1 MPQIKVSGLDQGRKY
16 YVRARV
22 QNSSLNLSDWSLPLT
37 FTTAE
42 DKIPPGAIED
52 LLFESEGDSFIA
64 RWNPPTVNE
73 DGSPMTDLAHY
84 RVQVTSL
91 KDAQVRT
98 FTTKDQIVTIDL
110 NRNKNL
116 FGSLVGHLKISIA
129 AVDLSGNIGEYVSAE
144 AQNSPPGRVENVTAE
159 GSVQT
164 IHVGWDKVD
173 DNDLDHYLVYVSG
186 IGPGFQPGPDTY
198 LTKTTAL
205 EYVMV
210 TKNPDVQYFRVIA
223 VDKFGQASE
232 PSLAAWDYARQSFGT
247 DVDPPSDIKNFNVSL
262 ELSADQSSAEAHVS
276 FDPVLASD
284 VDKYEVAYKTT
295 SATVWS
301 YITLPSD
308 EVTATI
314 GGLKIGTD
322 YQFKAR
328 VIDYY
333 ANASNWTTI
342 ISRSGVIK
350 TTAPPKTLGVD
361 ALGGRNNMIVR
372 WDAST
377 DESMANGEGQYEVEY
392 SLSPSFSGST
402 TVKASGTVVSILN
415 LGEKKTYHVRV
426 RAIDSFGNIGAWS
439 DTDTADTGEV
449 VHDDSVTGIKI
460 AAESITGDH
469 IQTNTID
476 AASLKAG
483 TAFIGALDVKS
494 TLTVGANG
502 VIKSE
507 NYGPDTAGYYL
518 DKQQL
523 IINDG
528 SISAAALNIQD
539 SHNMIHAAYSAFM
552 FEKAFYLNEENVQR
566 ESGAGI
572 DLLPGQGRAG
582 SGALKHSA
590 GGILNLVSISEY
602 SDSSGLVLE
611 AGEKYIVSAYVK
623 KEGDTNASASIG
635 MFCEQLDG
643 EDYTDIKSE
652 PSVITN
658 KNEWTRIQAV
668 ISPDFPVDFLA
679 YVRLH
684 HHGPTTGTLLWSHLQ
699 VERIIGK
706 REVASPWTPPG
717 FTRISGESIT
727 TGNIQSSSVANYGGV
742 IQPAWS
748 LNTKGDLTIGSGYVR
763 GHLIVGGKEDGDG
776 SPEVAIQSKD
786 YTEMLRGWA
795 IKSDGDVE
803 FNDGTF
809 RGILN
814 LSSPGAGVS
823 APTLT
828 ASVQP
833 TELYVTPEDTRTIHI
848 AGIRGQVTGY
858 TRQELEE
865 DSGEFLPVDPDPDK
879 TARYFIGPTT
889 DRSLTIQVHDA
900 ADIGDVAFLDEA
912 PDNVNLSL
920 INIGEITRPSE
931 SPEGYLNQGFRHRS
945 GSGDP
950 IDYAR
955 VEQASIATTGSSE
968 DIKSS
973 HVFSTSSRSEH
984 HQRSAQASL
993 ALNSDPAELNAASMN
1008 LSVTEFYE
1016 SDGVIESDSAEYA
1029 WSPQGMSYPGVPN
1042 PFIPTAASVVWDW
1055 SPLASSNKPDIGG
1068 AAAIRT
1074 INTGSWGAINTGEG
1088 RSYIDL
1094 FRGPQEKPLRGS
1106 WITVGSPHAY
1116 KDGGGRVRWA
1126 GGQYRSRTGIPSDFY
1141 VNSNPLGSSNQDIS
1155 ARIDRWNVAFGVGYS
1170 ASGVIICSYDPVT
1183 EDGIFFRHRDNSNET
1198 PASEIY
1204 VRKNGATRTI
1214 WSTTNRPNY
1223 REYEHRLV
1231 REGNTVRGYL
1241 NGTLVATVTD
1251 NNLPT
1256 GEHFGFAL
1264 DAGQM
1269 KEIRGKALAPGS
1281 DARGILLP
1289 TSVNVNNRRGITVS
1303 NNGSITIDT
1312 PGYYAVSLRLNAASS
1327 SAYNGFGG
1335 DWTYEYWLSIMHG
1348 GVRYEIGN
1356 NASRYDGAGFNHMQ
1370 GTFVSYMS
1378 GPIQLAIHTNAP
1390 KNDRVSRIDMA
1401 RLDIV
1406 RVA

>member
-1 MPQIKVSGLDQGRKY
+1 MPHIKVSGLDQGRKY
-16 YVRARV
+16 FVRARV
-22 QNSSLNLSDWSLPLT
+22 QNSSLNLSDWSLPLA
-37 FTTAE
+37 FTTAK
-42 DKIPPGAIED
+42 DIIAPGPIED

-64 RWNPPTVNE
+64 RWNPPTANE
-73 DGSPMTDLAHY
+73 DGSPVTDLAHF
-84 RVQVTSL
+84 RVRVTSL
-91 KDAQVRT
+91 KDAQTRS

-116 FGSLVGHLKISIA
+116 FGYLAGNLKISVA
-129 AVDLSGNIGEYVSAE
+129 AVDLSGNVGEYVDAQ

-173 DNDLDHYLVYVSG
+173 ENDMDHYLVYVSD

-205 EYVMV
+205 EYIMV
-210 TKNPDVQYFRVIA
+210 TKSPDVQYFRVVA
-223 VDKFGQASE
+223 VDKFGQESE

-247 DVDPPSDIKNFNVSL
+247 DVEPPSDIKNFNVSL
-262 ELSADQSSAEAHVS
+262 ELSTDQSSAEAHVS
-276 FDPVLASD
+276 FDPVLSSD

-314 GGLKIGTD
+314 SGLKIGTD

-333 ANASNWTTI
+333 ANASNWTTV
-342 ISRSGVIK
+342 ISKSGVIK

-361 ALGGRNNMIVR
+361 ALGGRNNMIIR

-449 VHDDSVTGIKI
+449 VHDDSVTGVKI
-460 AAESITGDH
+460 AGESITGDH

-483 TAFIGALDVKS
+483 TAFVGALDVKS
-494 TLTVGANG
+494 TLTVGTNG

-552 FEKAFYLNEENVQR
+552 FGGAFYLNEENIQR
-566 ESGAGI
+566 ESGATI
-572 DLLPGQGRAG
+572 EPLAGQGRAG
-582 SGALKHSA
+582 SGALKHS
-590 GGILNLVSISEY
+590 GGGTLHLKPVSEY
-602 SDSSGLVLE
+602 SGGNPLVLE

-623 KEGDTNASASIG
+623 KGSAINVSASIG
-635 MFCEQLDG
+635 MFYEELDG
-643 EDYTDIKSE
+643 SE
-652 PSVITN
+652 HFDNQGEPILVSN
-658 KNEWTRIQAV
+658 QNEWTRIETVIDTGFVKDSVAV
-668 ISPDFPVDFLA
+668 
-679 YVRLH
+679 VRLH
-684 HHGPTTGTLLWSHLQ
+684 HRGPSGGSILWSHLQ
-699 VERIIGK
+699 VERMIGK
-706 REVASPWTPPG
+706 KESASPWTPPG

-727 TGNIQSSSVANYGGV
+727 TGSIQSSSVGNYGG
-742 IQPAWS
+742 IMQPAWS

-763 GHLIVGGKEDGDG
+763 GHLIVGGKEDGNG

-809 RGILN
+809 RGVLN
-814 LSSPGAGVS
+814 LSSPGAGES

-828 ASVQP
+828 ASVRP
-833 TELYVTPEDTRTIHI
+833 TDLYVTPTEQKTIHI

-858 TRQELEE
+858 TREE
-865 DSGEFLPVDPDPDK
+865 IDENSGQYLPTHPDPSK
-879 TARYFIGPTT
+879 RARYFIGPTT
-889 DRSLTIQVHDA
+889 DRSLTIQVHDSSD
-900 ADIGDVAFLDEA
+900 ADDVAFLDA
-912 PDNVNLSL
+912 PPDDVNLSL
-920 INIGEITRPSE
+920 VNIGEITNPAEEPS
-931 SPEGYLNQGFRHRS
+931 GYLNQGFRHRS
-945 GSGDP
+945 GAGNPD
-950 IDYAR
+950 DYAQ
-955 VEQASIATTGSSE
+955 VEQSSTARTGSSE
-968 DIKSS
+968 DIRSS
-973 HVFSTSSRSEH
+973 HVFSIDSRSSH
-984 HQRSAQASL
+984 HKRSSQTSL
-993 ALNSDPAELNAASMN
+993 ALSSNPAETNSSSMN

-1016 SDGVIESDSAEYA
+1016 SGGAINSDSAEYV
-1029 WSPQGMSYPGVPN
+1029 WTPKGISYPGVET
-1042 PFIPTAASVVWDW
+1042 PFMPTAASIVWDW
-1055 SPLASSNKPDIGG
+1055 SSYAPGDRPSIGD
-1068 AAAIRT
+1068 AATLRT
-1074 INTGSWGAINTGEG
+1074 INTGNWGRINTGEG
-1088 RSYIDL
+1088 RTYYDR
-1094 FRGPQEKPLRGS
+1094 FAGPREKPLRGA
-1106 WITVGSPHAY
+1106 WISVGSPHAY
-1116 KDGGGRVRWA
+1116 KDGNGRVKWA
-1126 GGQYRSRTGIPSDFY
+1126 AGDYMGRTGPTNDFY
-1141 VNSNPLGSSNQDIS
+1141 LHSSPLGSFNHEVS
-1155 ARIDRWNVAFGVGYS
+1155 AQVNRW
-1170 ASGVIICSYDPVT
+1170 GVIFGIGWAAEAVLVCSYDPVT
-1183 EDGIFFRHRDNSNET
+1183 KDGIFFRYKDQAGMN
-1198 PASEIY
+1198 PAAGIY
-1204 VRKNGATRTI
+1204 VRRNGVVRAIWESNTRPAYD
-1214 WSTTNRPNY
+1214 R
-1223 REYEHRLV
+1223 YEHKLIRD
-1231 REGNTVRGYL
+1231 GNTVRAFL
-1241 NGTLVATVTD
+1241 NGNQVATITD

-1256 GEHFGFAL
+1256 GEYFGFAL
-1264 DAGQM
+1264 EAGQM
-1269 KEIRGKALAPGS
+1269 SEIRGKALVPGS
-1281 DARGILLP
+1281 DAKGILLP
-1289 TSVNVNNRRGITVS
+1289 TSVNVNNRRGITVDQS
-1303 NNGSITIDT
+1303 GAINIDA
-1312 PGYYAVSLRLNAASS
+1312 PGYYMISATLNSDQ
-1327 SAYNGFGG
+1327 FGG
-1335 DWTYEYWLSIMHG
+1335 HWNREYWMTIRHG

-1356 NASRYDGAGFNHMQ
+1356 NGSRYDGAGFRHMQ
-1370 GTFVSYMS
+1370 GSLLAHMS
-1378 GPIQLAIHTNAP
+1378 GPIDFAIHANSAE
-1390 KNDRVSRIDMA
+1390 VSRISKA
-1401 RLDIV
+1401 RLEIA
-1406 RVA
+1406 RLA

>member
-1 MPQIKVSGLDQGRKY
+1 MPHIKVSGLDQGRKY
-16 YVRARV
+16 FVRARV
-22 QNSSLNLSDWSLPLT
+22 QNSSLNLSDWSLPLA
-37 FTTAE
+37 FTTAK
-42 DKIPPGAIED
+42 DMVAPGAIEN

-64 RWNPPTVNE
+64 RWNSPTVNE
-73 DGSPMTDLAHY
+73 DGSPVTDLAHF

-116 FGSLVGHLKISIA
+116 FGSLVGHLKIAIA

-173 DNDLDHYLVYVSG
+173 ENDLDHYLVYVSD

-205 EYVMV
+205 EYIMV
-210 TKNPDVQYFRVIA
+210 TKSPDVQYFRVVA
-223 VDKFGQASE
+223 VDKFGQESE

-247 DVDPPSDIKNFNVSL
+247 DVEPPSDIKNFNVSL
-262 ELSADQSSAEAHVS
+262 ELSTDQSSAEAHVS
-276 FDPVLASD
+276 FDPVLSSD

-314 GGLKIGTD
+314 SGLKIGTD

-333 ANASNWTTI
+333 ANASNWTTV

-361 ALGGRNNMIVR
+361 ALGGRNNIIIR

-449 VHDDSVTGIKI
+449 VHDDSITGIKI
-460 AAESITGDH
+460 AGESITGDH

-552 FEKAFYLNEENVQR
+552 FGNAFYLNEGNVQR
-566 ESGAGI
+566 ENGAMVEP
-572 DLLPGQGRAG
+572 LAGQGRAG
-582 SGALKHSA
+582 SGALKHSS
-590 GGILNLVSISEY
+590 GGVLNLQPT
-602 SDSSGLVLE
+602 SDFSDGTPLIFE

-623 KEGDTNASASIG
+623 KGSATDVSASIG
-635 MFCEQLDG
+635 MIYSGLDG
-643 EDYTDIKSE
+643 PEHGE
-652 PSVITN
+652 NNGESVLITN
-658 KNEWTRIQAV
+658 QNEWTRIQTVIDTELASDSSAV
-668 ISPDFPVDFLA
+668 
-679 YVRLH
+679 VRLH
-684 HHGPTTGTLLWSHLQ
+684 HYGPTAGILLWSHLQ

-706 REVASPWTPPG
+706 KETASPWTPPG

-727 TGNIQSSSVANYGGV
+727 TGSIQSTNVANYGG
-742 IQPAWS
+742 IMQPAWS

-763 GHLIVGGKEDGDG
+763 GHLIVGGKEDGNG

-809 RGILN
+809 RGVLN
-814 LSSPGAGVS
+814 LASPGAGES

-828 ASVQP
+828 ASVRP
-833 TELYVTPEDTRTIHI
+833 TDLYVTSSEKKTIHI

-858 TRQELEE
+858 TREE
-865 DSGEFLPVDPDPDK
+865 IDQDSGHYLPTNPDPNK
-879 TARYFIGPTT
+879 RARYFIGPTT
-889 DRSLTIQVHDA
+889 DRSLTIQVHDSS
-900 ADIGDVAFLDEA
+900 DTDDVAFLDEA
-912 PDNVNLSL
+912 PSDVTLTL
-920 INIGEITRPSE
+920 VNIGEITRPSE
-931 SPEGYLNQGFRHRS
+931 EPSGYLNQGFRHRS
-945 GSGDP
+945 GAGDSAN
-950 IDYAR
+950 YAR
-955 VEQASIATTGSSE
+955 VEQASTATTGSPE
-968 DIKSS
+968 DIRSS
-973 HVFSTSSRSEH
+973 HVLSIDSRSDLH
-984 HQRSAQASL
+984 KRTSQASL
-993 ALNSDPAELNAASMN
+993 ALNSDPAESNAASMN

-1016 SDGVIESDSAEYA
+1016 SASGIESDSADYA
-1029 WSPQGMSYPGVPN
+1029 WSPQGISYPGTAT
-1042 PFIPTAASVVWDW
+1042 PFMPTAASILWDW
-1055 SPLASSNKPDIGG
+1055 SSLATANQPHVGGSSTT
-1068 AAAIRT
+1068 RT
-1074 INTGSWGAINTGEG
+1074 INAGSWGQINLGEG
-1088 RSYIDL
+1088 RSYLDL
-1094 FRGPQEKPLRGS
+1094 FDGPQQKPLRGG
-1106 WITVGSPHAY
+1106 WISVGNPHAY
-1116 KDGGGRVRWA
+1116 KDGAGRVRWA
-1126 GGQYRSRTGIPSDFY
+1126 GGEYLDRTGPSNDFY
-1141 VNSNPLGSSNQDIS
+1141 LHSSPLGSFNHEVT
-1155 ARIDRWNVAFGVGYS
+1155 ARLHRWSVAFGIGWAAGAVL
-1170 ASGVIICSYDPVT
+1170 VCSYNPVT
-1183 EDGIFFRHRDNSNET
+1183 KDGIFFRYRDQSTVT
-1198 PASEIY
+1198 PAAAIY
-1204 VRKNGATRTI
+1204 VRKNGVTRTI
-1214 WSTTNRPNY
+1214 WSSSNRPDY
-1223 REYEHRLV
+1223 TGYEQRLV
-1231 REGNTVRGYL
+1231 RDGNTVRGYL

-1264 DAGQM
+1264 EAGQM
-1269 KEIRGKALAPGS
+1269 LEIHGKALVPGS
-1281 DARGILLP
+1281 AANGILAP
-1289 TSVNVNNRRGITVS
+1289 TSININNRRGITI
-1303 NNGSITIDT
+1303 NTNGRIDIDT
-1312 PGYYAVSLRLNAASS
+1312 PGYYMISVAVEARL
-1327 SAYNGFGG
+1327 GG
-1335 DWTYEYWLSIMHG
+1335 HFDREYWMTIRHSG
-1348 GVRYEIGN
+1348 GEQVISN
-1356 NASRYDGAGFNHMQ
+1356 NASRYDGSGFGHMQ
-1370 GTFVSYMS
+1370 GSLLAHMS
-1378 GPIQLAIHTNAP
+1378 G
-1390 KNDRVSRIDMA
+1390 RVEFAVRSNGIAHESKMTTARIDIA
-1401 RLDIV
+1401 

>member
-64 RWNPPTVNE
+64 RWNPPTGNE

-116 FGSLVGHLKISIA
+116 FGSLMGHLKIAIA

-173 DNDLDHYLVYVSG
+173 ENDLDHYLVYVSG

-210 TKNPDVQYFRVIA
+210 TKNPDVQYFRVVA

-276 FDPVLASD
+276 FDPVLSSD

-314 GGLKIGTD
+314 SGLKIGTD

-333 ANASNWTTI
+333 ANASNWTTV

-449 VHDDSVTGIKI
+449 VHDDSITGIKI
-460 AAESITGDH
+460 AGESITGDH
-469 IQTNTID
+469 IQANTID

-494 TLTVGANG
+494 TLTVGTNG

-552 FEKAFYLNEENVQR
+552 FGGAFYLNEENIQR
-566 ESGAGI
+566 ESGATI
-572 DLLPGQGRAG
+572 EPLAGQGRAG
-582 SGALKHSA
+582 SGALKHS
-590 GGILNLVSISEY
+590 GGGTLHLKPVSEY
-602 SDSSGLVLE
+602 SGGNPLVLE

-623 KEGDTNASASIG
+623 KGSATNVSASIG
-635 MFCEQLDG
+635 MFYEELDG
-643 EDYTDIKSE
+643 SE
-652 PSVITN
+652 YFDNQGEPALVSN
-658 KNEWTRIQAV
+658 QNEWTRIETVIDAGFAKDSVAV
-668 ISPDFPVDFLA
+668 
-679 YVRLH
+679 VRLH
-684 HHGPTTGTLLWSHLQ
+684 HRGPSGGSILWSHLQ
-699 VERIIGK
+699 VERMIGK
-706 REVASPWTPPG
+706 KESASPWTPPG

-727 TGNIQSSSVANYGGV
+727 TGSIQSSNVGNYGG
-742 IQPAWS
+742 IMQPAWS

-763 GHLIVGGKEDGDG
+763 GHLIVGGQEDGNG

-786 YTEMLRGWA
+786 YMEMLRGWA

-809 RGILN
+809 RGVLN
-814 LSSPGAGVS
+814 LSSPGAGES

-828 ASVQP
+828 ASVRP
-833 TELYVTPEDTRTIHI
+833 TDLYVTPVDKKTIHI

-858 TRQELEE
+858 TREE
-865 DSGEFLPVDPDPDK
+865 IDQDSGHYLPTNPDPNK
-879 TARYFIGPTT
+879 RARYFIGPTT
-889 DRSLTIQVHDA
+889 DRSLTIQVHDSS
-900 ADIGDVAFLDEA
+900 DIDDVAFLDEA
-912 PDNVNLSL
+912 PSDVTLTL

-931 SPEGYLNQGFRHRS
+931 EPSDYLNQGFRHRS
-945 GSGDP
+945 GAGDSAN
-950 IDYAR
+950 YAR
-955 VEQASIATTGSSE
+955 VEQASTATTGSPE
-968 DIKSS
+968 DIRSS
-973 HVFSTSSRSEH
+973 HVLSIDSRSDLH
-984 HQRSAQASL
+984 KRTSQASL
-993 ALNSDPAELNAASMN
+993 ALNSDPAESNAASMN

-1016 SDGVIESDSAEYA
+1016 SASGIVSDSAEYV
-1029 WSPQGMSYPGVPN
+1029 WSPQGISYPGTAT
-1042 PFIPTAASVVWDW
+1042 PFMPTAASIVWDW
-1055 SPLASSNKPDIGG
+1055 SALASSNKPDIGG

-1088 RSYIDL
+1088 RSYLDL
-1094 FRGPQEKPLRGS
+1094 FNGPQQRPLRGE
-1106 WITVGSPHAY
+1106 WISVGSPAAY
-1116 KDGGGRVRWA
+1116 KDGSGRVRWA
-1126 GGQYRSRTGIPSDFY
+1126 AGDYRNRTGVPQDFY
-1141 VNSNPLGSSNQDIS
+1141 LNSNPLGSSNHEVT
-1155 ARIDRWNVAFGVGYS
+1155 ARLARWNVAFGVGWA
-1170 ASGVIICSYDPVT
+1170 ASGVLVCSYDPAT
-1183 EDGIFFRHRDNSNET
+1183 KDGIFFRYRDQSTINE
-1198 PASEIY
+1198 AAAIF
-1204 VRKNGATRTI
+1204 VRKNGVIRNVWQSGTR
-1214 WSTTNRPNY
+1214 SNHQS
-1223 REYEHRLV
+1223 YEHL
-1231 REGNTVRGYL
+1231 
-1241 NGTLVATVTD
+1241 
-1251 NNLPT
+1251 
-1256 GEHFGFAL
+1256 
-1264 DAGQM
+1264 
-1269 KEIRGKALAPGS
+1269 
-1281 DARGILLP
+1281 
-1289 TSVNVNNRRGITVS
+1289 
-1303 NNGSITIDT
+1303 
-1312 PGYYAVSLRLNAASS
+1312 SL
-1327 SAYNGFGG
+1327 
-1335 DWTYEYWLSIMHG
+1335 
-1348 GVRYEIGN
+1348 
-1356 NASRYDGAGFNHMQ
+1356 
-1370 GTFVSYMS
+1370 
-1378 GPIQLAIHTNAP
+1378 IH
-1390 KNDRVSRIDMA
+1390 I
-1401 RLDIV
+1401 
-1406 RVA
+1406 

>member
-64 RWNPPTVNE
+64 RWNPPTANK
-73 DGSPMTDLAHY
+73 DGSPITDLAHY

-91 KDAQVRT
+91 KDAEVRT

-173 DNDLDHYLVYVSG
+173 ENDLDHYLVYASG

-210 TKNPDVQYFRVIA
+210 TKNPDVQYFRVVA

-276 FDPVLASD
+276 FDPVLSSD

-314 GGLKIGTD
+314 SGLKIGTD

-342 ISRSGVIK
+342 VSRSGVIK
-350 TTAPPKTLGVD
+350 TAAPPKTLGVD

-402 TVKASGTVVSILN
+402 TVRASGTVVSILN

-494 TLTVGANG
+494 TLTVGTNG

-507 NYGPDTAGYYL
+507 NYGPDAAGYYL

-539 SHNMIHAAYSAFM
+539 SYNMIHAAYSAFM
-552 FEKAFYLNEENVQR
+552 FSGAFYLNEENIQR
-566 ESGAGI
+566 ESGATI
-572 DLLPGQGRAG
+572 EPLPGQGRAG
-582 SGALKHSA
+582 SGALKHS
-590 GGILNLVSISEY
+590 GGGTLHLKPVSEY
-602 SDSSGLVLE
+602 SGGNPLVLE

-623 KEGDTNASASIG
+623 KEGTVDVSASIG
-635 MFCEQLDG
+635 MFYEELDG
-643 EDYTDIKSE
+643 SE
-652 PSVITN
+652 YFDNQGEPTLVSN
-658 KNEWTRIQAV
+658 QNEWTRIETVIDAGFAKDSVAV
-668 ISPDFPVDFLA
+668 
-679 YVRLH
+679 VRLH
-684 HHGPTTGTLLWSHLQ
+684 HRGPSGGSILWSHLQ

-706 REVASPWTPPG
+706 KETASPWTPPG

-727 TGNIQSSSVANYGGV
+727 TGSIQSTNVANYGG
-742 IQPAWS
+742 IMQPAWS
-748 LNTKGDLTIGSGYVR
+748 LNTKGDLIIGSGYVR
-763 GHLIVGGKEDGDG
+763 GHLIVGGKEDGTG

-809 RGILN
+809 RGVLN
-814 LSSPGAGVS
+814 LSSPGAGES

-828 ASVQP
+828 ASVRP
-833 TELYVTPEDTRTIHI
+833 TDLYVTSTEKKLIHI

-858 TRQELEE
+858 TREEIDE
-865 DSGEFLPVDPDPDK
+865 DSGQYLPTHPDPSK
-879 TARYFIGPTT
+879 RARYFIGPTT
-889 DRSLTIQVHDA
+889 DRSLTIQVHDSS
-900 ADIGDVAFLDEA
+900 DVDDVAFLDEA
-912 PDNVNLSL
+912 PSDVNLSL
-920 INIGEITRPSE
+920 VSIGEITRPSE
-931 SPEGYLNQGFRHRS
+931 EPSDYLNQGFRHRS
-945 GSGDP
+945 GAGDSAN
-950 IDYAR
+950 YAR
-955 VEQASIATTGSSE
+955 VEQASTATTGSSE
-968 DIKSS
+968 EIRSS
-973 HVFSTSSRSEH
+973 HVLSIDSRSDFH
-984 HQRSAQASL
+984 KRTSQASL
-993 ALNSDPAELNAASMN
+993 ALNSDPSESNATSMN

-1016 SDGVIESDSAEYA
+1016 SAGGIVSDSAEYA
-1029 WSPQGMSYPGVPN
+1029 WSPQGISYPGTPT
-1042 PFIPTAASVVWDW
+1042 PFMPTAASIVWDW
-1055 SPLASSNKPDIGG
+1055 SARLTNNKPDIGG

-1074 INTGSWGAINTGEG
+1074 INTGDWGGINTGEG
-1088 RSYIDL
+1088 RSYIDR
-1094 FRGPQEKPLRGS
+1094 FDGPEQSPLRGG
-1106 WITVGSPHAY
+1106 WISYGNPKAY
-1116 KDGGGRVRWA
+1116 RR
-1126 GGQYRSRTGIPSDFY
+1126 GGQVQWAASEDWHVGGIHSDY
-1141 VNSNPLGSSNQDIS
+1141 YIYSARLGSSNHDVSGQYDF
-1155 ARIDRWNVAFGVGYS
+1155 WYHFGGLGGGIY
-1170 ASGVIICSYDPVT
+1170 ASGTIICSYDPVT
-1183 EDGIFFRHRDNSNET
+1183 RDGIFFRYRDNGATLS
-1198 PASEIY
+1198 AEIF
-1204 VRKNGATRTI
+1204 VRKNGQQRRV
-1214 WSTTNRPNY
+1214 WSTNAHHRYRNY
-1223 REYEHRLV
+1223 EQRLV
-1231 REGNTVRGYL
+1231 RDGNVVRAYL
-1241 NGTLVATVTD
+1241 AGNLVATVTD
-1251 NNLPT
+1251 NNLPS
-1256 GEHFGFAL
+1256 GEYFGFSL
-1264 DAGQM
+1264 YSGRL
-1269 KEIRGKALAPGS
+1269 KEIFGKAVTPGS
-1281 DARGILLP
+1281 TEDGTLLP
-1289 TSVNVNNRRGITVS
+1289 TSVNVNNGRGITVS
-1303 NNGSITIDT
+1303 QNGSINIDT
-1312 PGYYAVSLRLNAASS
+1312 PGYYMISARIIAARSG
-1327 SAYNGFGG
+1327 AYNGFGG
-1335 DWTYEYWLSIMHG
+1335 DWAYEYWLTMNHNGEQHTISP
-1348 GVRYEIGN
+1348 
-1356 NASRYDGAGFNHMQ
+1356 NASRYDGAGFGHMQ
-1370 GTFVSYMS
+1370 GSYVAYMS
-1378 GPIQLAIHTNAP
+1378 GPIQWAINTNAP
-1390 KNDRVSRIDMA
+1390 KNDRVSR
-1401 RLDIV
+1401 LDRAHLNIV

>member
-1 MPQIKVSGLDQGRKY
+1 MPHIKVSGLDQGRKY

-116 FGSLVGHLKISIA
+116 FGSLVGHLKIAIA

-173 DNDLDHYLVYVSG
+173 ENDLDHYLVYVSG
-186 IGPGFQPGPDTY
+186 IGPGLQPGPDTY

-210 TKNPDVQYFRVIA
+210 TKNPDVQYFRVVA

-247 DVDPPSDIKNFNVSL
+247 DVEPPSDIKNFNVSL
-262 ELSADQSSAEAHVS
+262 ELSTDQSSAEAHVS
-276 FDPVLASD
+276 FDPVLSSD

-314 GGLKIGTD
+314 SGLKIGTD

-333 ANASNWTTI
+333 ANASNWTTV

-350 TTAPPKTLGVD
+350 ATAPPKTLGVD
-361 ALGGRNNMIVR
+361 ALGGRNNMIIR

-377 DESMANGEGQYEVEY
+377 DESMANGKGQYEVEY

-402 TVKASGTVVSILN
+402 TVKATGTVVSILN

-449 VHDDSVTGIKI
+449 VHDDSVTGVKI
-460 AAESITGDH
+460 AAESITGGH

-483 TAFIGALDVKS
+483 TAFVGALGVKS
-494 TLTVGANG
+494 TLTVGTNG

-552 FEKAFYLNEENVQR
+552 FGGAFYLNEENIQR
-566 ESGAGI
+566 ESGATI
-572 DLLPGQGRAG
+572 ELLAGQGRAG
-582 SGALKHSA
+582 SGALKHS
-590 GGILNLVSISEY
+590 GGGTLHLKPVSEY
-602 SDSSGLVLE
+602 SGGNPLVLE

-623 KEGDTNASASIG
+623 KEGATNVSASIG
-635 MFCEQLDG
+635 MFYEELDG
-643 EDYTDIKSE
+643 SE
-652 PSVITN
+652 YFDNQGEPVLVSN
-658 KNEWTRIQAV
+658 QNEWTRIETVIDAGFAKDSVAV
-668 ISPDFPVDFLA
+668 
-679 YVRLH
+679 VRLH
-684 HHGPTTGTLLWSHLQ
+684 HRGPSGGSILWSHLQ
-699 VERIIGK
+699 VERMIGK
-706 REVASPWTPPG
+706 KESASPWTPPG

-727 TGNIQSSSVANYGGV
+727 TGSIQSSNVGNYGG
-742 IQPAWS
+742 IMQPAWS

-763 GHLIVGGKEDGDG
+763 GHLIVGGKEDGNG

-809 RGILN
+809 RGTLN
-814 LSSPGAGVS
+814 LSSPGAGES

-828 ASVQP
+828 ASVRP
-833 TELYVTPEDTRTIHI
+833 TDLYVTPTEKKMIHI

-858 TRQELEE
+858 TREE
-865 DSGEFLPVDPDPDK
+865 IDEGSGQYLPTNPDPSK
-879 TARYFIGPTT
+879 RARYFIGPTT
-889 DRSLTIQVHDA
+889 DRSLTIQIHDSS
-900 ADIGDVAFLDEA
+900 DVDDVAFLDDA
-912 PDNVNLSL
+912 PNDVNLSL
-920 INIGEITRPSE
+920 VNIGEITNPAEEPSD
-931 SPEGYLNQGFRHRS
+931 YLTQGFRHRS
-945 GSGDP
+945 GSGDSAN
-950 IDYAR
+950 YAR
-955 VEQASIATTGSSE
+955 VEQASTATTGSPK
-968 DIKSS
+968 DIRSS
-973 HVFSTSSRSEH
+973 HVLSIDSRSDFH
-984 HQRSAQASL
+984 KRTSQASL
-993 ALNSDPAELNAASMN
+993 ALNSDPAESNAASMK
-1008 LSVTEFYE
+1008 LSVTEFHE
-1016 SDGVIESDSAEYA
+1016 SASSVASDSAEYI
-1029 WSPQGMSYPGVPN
+1029 WSPKGMSYPGTTVP
-1042 PFIPTAASVVWDW
+1042 FLPTAATIAWDW
-1055 SPLASSNKPDIGG
+1055 GPLTNADKPHVGG
-1068 AAAIRT
+1068 NSTSRT
-1074 INTGSWGAINTGEG
+1074 INTGTWGRINTGAG
-1088 RSYIDL
+1088 RSYKDS
-1094 FRGPQEKPLRGS
+1094 FDGPKEKPLRGS
-1106 WITVGSPHAY
+1106 WISYGNPKAHKEYGQVQLVSADDWHR
-1116 KDGGGRVRWA
+1116 GG
-1126 GGQYRSRTGIPSDFY
+1126 IHSDY
-1141 VNSNPLGSSNQDIS
+1141 YIYSSPLGSSNHD
-1155 ARIDRWNVAFGVGYS
+1155 VAGKYDYWHKLYGIAGGYY
-1170 ASGVIICSYDPVT
+1170 ASGTVICSYDPVT
-1183 EDGIFFRHRDNSNET
+1183 RDGIFFRFRDNGV
-1198 PASEIY
+1198 ADAAEIF
-1204 VRKNGATRTI
+1204 VRKNGQERRI
-1214 WSTTNRPNY
+1214 WSSSQHRRYTT
-1223 REYEHRLV
+1223 YEQRLV
-1231 REGNTVRGYL
+1231 RDGNVVRGYL
-1241 NGTLVATVTD
+1241 AGNLVATVTD
-1251 NNLPT
+1251 SNLPD
-1256 GEHFGFAL
+1256 GEYFGFSL
-1264 DAGQM
+1264 YSGRLM
-1269 KEIRGKALAPGS
+1269 EIQGKATTPGS
-1281 DARGILLP
+1281 DARGMLMP
-1289 TSVNVNNRRGITVS
+1289 TSVNVNNRRGINVHT
-1303 NNGSITIDT
+1303 NGAIHIDV
-1312 PGYYAVSLRLNAASS
+1312 PGYYIVSVIIHAS
-1327 SAYNGFGG
+1327 FGG
-1335 DWTYEYWLSIMHG
+1335 HWERGYWINISNAG
-1348 GVRYEIGN
+1348 TKYDVSN
-1356 NASRYDGAGFNHMQ
+1356 FASRYDGRGFGHMQ
-1370 GTFVSYMS
+1370 GSVVAYLE
-1378 GPIQLAIHTNAP
+1378 GPLELSVHTDLNNSAEA
-1390 KNDRVSRIDMA
+1390 KMHAA
-1401 RLDIV
+1401 RLEIA
-1406 RVA
+1406 RLA

>member
-173 DNDLDHYLVYVSG
+173 ENDMDHYLVYVSG

-210 TKNPDVQYFRVIA
+210 TKNPDVQYFRVVA
-223 VDKFGQASE
+223 VDKFGQESE

-276 FDPVLASD
+276 FDPVLSSD
-284 VDKYEVAYKTT
+284 VDKYEVAYKIT

-314 GGLKIGTD
+314 SGLKIGTD

-333 ANASNWTTI
+333 SNASNWTTV

-361 ALGGRNNMIVR
+361 ALGGRNNMIIR

-449 VHDDSVTGIKI
+449 VHDDSITGIKI
-460 AAESITGDH
+460 AGESITGDH

-494 TLTVGANG
+494 TLTVGTNG

-552 FEKAFYLNEENVQR
+552 FGNAFYLNEGNVQR
-566 ESGAGI
+566 ENGAMVEP
-572 DLLPGQGRAG
+572 LAGQGRAG
-582 SGALKHSA
+582 SGALKHSS
-590 GGILNLVSISEY
+590 GGVLNLQPISDF
-602 SDSSGLVLE
+602 SDGIPLILE

-623 KEGDTNASASIG
+623 KGSATNVSASIG
-635 MFCEQLDG
+635 MIYSGLDG
-643 EDYTDIKSE
+643 PEHGESNGE
-652 PSVITN
+652 SVLITN
-658 KNEWTRIQAV
+658 QNEWTRIQTVIDTELASDSSAV
-668 ISPDFPVDFLA
+668 
-679 YVRLH
+679 VRLRH
-684 HHGPTTGTLLWSHLQ
+684 YGPTAGILLWSHLQ

-706 REVASPWTPPG
+706 KESASPWTPPG

-727 TGNIQSSSVANYGGV
+727 TGSIQSSNVGNYGG
-742 IQPAWS
+742 IMQPAWS

-763 GHLIVGGKEDGDG
+763 GHLIVGGKEDGNG

-786 YTEMLRGWA
+786 YMEALRGWA
-795 IKSDGDVE
+795 IKSNGDVE

-814 LSSPGAGVS
+814 LSSPGAGAS

-828 ASVQP
+828 ASVRP
-833 TELYVTPEDTRTIHI
+833 TNLYVTSTEKKMIHI

-858 TRQELEE
+858 TRQETVA
-865 DSGEFLPVDPDPDK
+865 DSGQYLPTVPDPNK
-879 TARYFIGPTT
+879 RARYFIGPTT
-889 DRSLTIQVHDA
+889 DRSLTIQVHDSS
-900 ADIGDVAFLDEA
+900 DTDDVAFLDEA
-912 PDNVNLSL
+912 PSNVNLSL
-920 INIGEITRPSE
+920 VNIGEITRPSE
-931 SPEGYLNQGFRHRS
+931 EPSGYLTQGFRHRS
-945 GSGDP
+945 GSGNSTN
-950 IDYAR
+950 YAR
-955 VEQASIATTGSSE
+955 VEQASTATTGSPE
-968 DIKSS
+968 DIRAS
-973 HVFSTSSRSEH
+973 HVLSIDSRSDFH
-984 HQRSAQASL
+984 KRTSQASL
-993 ALNSDPAELNAASMN
+993 ALNSDPAESNAASMN

-1016 SDGVIESDSAEYA
+1016 SAGSIVSDSADYV
-1029 WSPQGMSYPGVPN
+1029 WSPQGVSYPGTTVP
-1042 PFIPTAASVVWDW
+1042 FLPTAATITWDW
-1055 SPLASSNKPDIGG
+1055 NSLTNANKPHVGG
-1068 AAAIRT
+1068 NTTTRT
-1074 INTGSWGAINTGEG
+1074 INTGTWGRVNTGAG
-1088 RSYIDL
+1088 RSYQDK
-1094 FRGPQEKPLRGS
+1094 FDGPNESPLRGG
-1106 WITVGSPHAY
+1106 WISYGNPKAY
-1116 KDGGGRVRWA
+1116 KR
-1126 GGQYRSRTGIPSDFY
+1126 GGQVQWAASEDWGLGGIH
-1141 VNSNPLGSSNQDIS
+1141 SNYYIYSSPLGSSNHDVSGQYKF
-1155 ARIDRWNVAFGVGYS
+1155 WNHLGGLGGGIY
-1170 ASGVIICSYDPVT
+1170 ASGTIICSYDPVT
-1183 EDGIFFRHRDNSNET
+1183 RDGIFFRFRDNGI
-1198 PASEIY
+1198 ADAAEIF
-1204 VRKNGATRTI
+1204 VRKNGQQRRI
-1214 WSTTNRPNY
+1214 WSSSEHRRY
-1223 REYEHRLV
+1223 RDYEHRLV
-1231 REGNTVRGYL
+1231 RNGNVVRAYL
-1241 NGTLVATVTD
+1241 NGSLIATVTD
-1251 NNLPT
+1251 NNLPS
-1256 GEHFGFAL
+1256 GEHFGFSLYSAR
-1264 DAGQM
+1264 M
-1269 KEIRGKALAPGS
+1269 TEIQGKALVAGS
-1281 DARGILLP
+1281 DANGMLMP
-1289 TSVNVNNRRGITVS
+1289 TSVNVNNRRGINVHT
-1303 NNGSITIDT
+1303 NGAIHIDV
-1312 PGYYAVSLRLNAASS
+1312 PGYYIVSVIIQAS
-1327 SAYNGFGG
+1327 FGG
-1335 DWTYEYWLSIMHG
+1335 HWDRGYWMQITNAGASYD
-1348 GVRYEIGN
+1348 VSN
-1356 NASRYDGAGFNHMQ
+1356 FASRYDGRGFGHMQ
-1370 GTFVSYMS
+1370 GSVVAHLG
-1378 GPIQLAIHTNAP
+1378 GPLELVVHTDPNASNEAKIHA
-1390 KNDRVSRIDMA
+1390 V
-1401 RLDIV
+1401 RLEIV
-1406 RVA
+1406 RLA

>member
-22 QNSSLNLSDWSLPLT
+22 QNSSLNLSDWSLPLA

-91 KDAQVRT
+91 KDAEVRT

-173 DNDLDHYLVYVSG
+173 EDDLDHYLVYVSG

-210 TKNPDVQYFRVIA
+210 TKNPDVQYFRVVA
-223 VDKFGQASE
+223 VDKFGQESE

-262 ELSADQSSAEAHVS
+262 ELSTDQSSAEAHVS
-276 FDPVLASD
+276 FDPVLSSD

-308 EVTATI
+308 EATATI
-314 GGLKIGTD
+314 SGLKIGTD

-333 ANASNWTTI
+333 ANASNWTTV

-494 TLTVGANG
+494 TLTVGTNG

-552 FEKAFYLNEENVQR
+552 FGNAFYLNEGNVQR
-566 ESGAGI
+566 ENGAMVEP
-572 DLLPGQGRAG
+572 LAGQGRAG
-582 SGALKHSA
+582 SGALKHSS
-590 GGILNLVSISEY
+590 GGILNLQPISDF
-602 SDSSGLVLE
+602 SDGIPLILE

-623 KEGDTNASASIG
+623 KGSATDVSASIG
-635 MFCEQLDG
+635 MVYSGLDG
-643 EDYTDIKSE
+643 LEHGENTGE
-652 PSVITN
+652 SVLITN
-658 KNEWTRIQAV
+658 QSEWTRIQTVIDTELASDSSAV
-668 ISPDFPVDFLA
+668 
-679 YVRLH
+679 VRLH
-684 HHGPTTGTLLWSHLQ
+684 HYGPTAGILLWSHLQ

-706 REVASPWTPPG
+706 REAASPWTPPG

-727 TGNIQSSSVANYGGV
+727 TGSIQSSNVGNYGG
-742 IQPAWS
+742 IMQPAWS

-763 GHLIVGGKEDGDG
+763 GHLIVGGEEDGDG

-786 YTEMLRGWA
+786 YMEALRGWA

-814 LSSPGAGVS
+814 LSSPGAGES

-828 ASVQP
+828 ASVSP
-833 TELYVTPEDTRTIHI
+833 TDLYVTSTDKKLIHI

-858 TRQELEE
+858 TREEVDE
-865 DSGEFLPVDPDPDK
+865 DSGRYLPTNPDPSK
-879 TARYFIGPTT
+879 KARYFIGPTT
-889 DRSLTIQVHDA
+889 DRSLTIQVHDSS
-900 ADIGDVAFLDEA
+900 DTDDVAFLDEA
-912 PDNVNLSL
+912 PSDVNLSL
-920 INIGEITRPSE
+920 VSIGEITRPSE
-931 SPEGYLNQGFRHRS
+931 EPSDYLNQGFRHRS
-945 GSGDP
+945 GAGDSAN
-950 IDYAR
+950 YAR
-955 VEQASIATTGSSE
+955 VEQASTATIGSSE

-973 HVFSTSSRSEH
+973 HTFSTSSRSKH
-984 HQRSAQASL
+984 HQRSAQTSL
-993 ALNSDPAELNAASMN
+993 ALNSDPAEPNAASMN
-1008 LSVTEFYE
+1008 LSVTEFDE
-1016 SDGVIESDSAEYA
+1016 SGGANSAEYV
-1029 WSPQGMSYPGVPN
+1029 WSPQGISYPGVPN
-1042 PFIPTAASVVWDW
+1042 PFIPTAASIVWDW
-1055 SPLASSNKPDIGG
+1055 SPLASSDKPDIGG

-1074 INTGSWGAINTGEG
+1074 INTGSWGAINKGEG

-1094 FRGPQEKPLRGS
+1094 FSGPHEKPLRGS
-1106 WITVGSPHAY
+1106 WISEGSPHAY
-1116 KDGGGRVRWA
+1116 KDGAGRVRWA
-1126 GGQYRSRTGIPSDFY
+1126 GGEYLDRTGPSDDFHFH
-1141 VNSNPLGSSNQDIS
+1141 SNPLGSFNHEVT
-1155 ARIDRWNVAFGVGYS
+1155 AELHRWNVAFGVGW
-1170 ASGVIICSYDPVT
+1170 AAGAVLICSYDPAT
-1183 EDGIFFRHRDNSNET
+1183 KDGIFFRYRDQSNVT
-1198 PASEIY
+1198 PAAAIY
-1204 VRKNGATRTI
+1204 VRKNGVTRTI
-1214 WSTTNRPNY
+1214 WSSTNRPNY
-1223 REYEHRLV
+1223 GGYEQRLV
-1231 REGNTVRGYL
+1231 RDGNTVRGYL

-1264 DAGQM
+1264 EAGQLL
-1269 KEIRGKALAPGS
+1269 EIRGKAIAPGS
-1281 DARGILLP
+1281 DARGLLLP

-1303 NNGSITIDT
+1303 NNGSIIIDT
-1312 PGYYAVSLRLNAASS
+1312 PGYYMITARLVAAGDG
-1327 SAYNGFGG
+1327 AYAGFGG
-1335 DWTYEYWLSIMHG
+1335 DWTYEYWLTMNHNGAQHLISPS
-1348 GVRYEIGN
+1348 
-1356 NASRYDGAGFNHMQ
+1356 ASRYDGAGFGHMQ
-1370 GTFVSYMS
+1370 GSYVAYMS
-1378 GPIQLAIHTNAP
+1378 GPIQLAINTNAP
-1390 KNDRVSRIDMA
+1390 KNDRVSRLNMA
-1401 RLDIV
+1401 YLDIV

>member
-1 MPQIKVSGLDQGRKY
+1 MPHIKVSGLDQGRKY

-116 FGSLVGHLKISIA
+116 FGSLVGHLKIAIA

-173 DNDLDHYLVYVSG
+173 ENDLDHYLVYVSG
-186 IGPGFQPGPDTY
+186 IGPGLQPGPDTY

-210 TKNPDVQYFRVIA
+210 TKNPDVQYFRVVA

-247 DVDPPSDIKNFNVSL
+247 DVEPPSDIKNFNVSL
-262 ELSADQSSAEAHVS
+262 ELSTDQSSAEAHVS
-276 FDPVLASD
+276 FDPVLSSD
-284 VDKYEVAYKTT
+284 VDKYEVAYKAT

-314 GGLKIGTD
+314 SGLKIGTD

-333 ANASNWTTI
+333 ANASNWTTV

-361 ALGGRNNMIVR
+361 ALGGRNNMIIR

-449 VHDDSVTGIKI
+449 VHDDSVTGVKI
-460 AAESITGDH
+460 AAESITGGH

-483 TAFIGALDVKS
+483 TAFVGALGVKS
-494 TLTVGANG
+494 TLTVGTNG

-552 FEKAFYLNEENVQR
+552 FGGAFYLNEENIQR
-566 ESGAGI
+566 ESGATI
-572 DLLPGQGRAG
+572 ELLAGQGRAG
-582 SGALKHSA
+582 SGALKHS
-590 GGILNLVSISEY
+590 GGGTLHLKPVSEY
-602 SDSSGLVLE
+602 SGGNPLVLE

-623 KEGDTNASASIG
+623 KEGATNVSASIG
-635 MFCEQLDG
+635 MFYEELDG
-643 EDYTDIKSE
+643 SE
-652 PSVITN
+652 YFDNQGEPVLVSN
-658 KNEWTRIQAV
+658 QNEWTRIETVIDAGFAKDSVAV
-668 ISPDFPVDFLA
+668 
-679 YVRLH
+679 VRLH
-684 HHGPTTGTLLWSHLQ
+684 HRGPSGGSILWSHLQ
-699 VERIIGK
+699 VERMIGK
-706 REVASPWTPPG
+706 KESASPWTPPG

-727 TGNIQSSSVANYGGV
+727 TGSIQSSSVGNYGG
-742 IQPAWS
+742 IMQPAWS

-763 GHLIVGGKEDGDG
+763 GHLIVGGKEDGNG

-809 RGILN
+809 RGTLN
-814 LSSPGAGVS
+814 LSSPGAGES

-828 ASVQP
+828 ASVRP
-833 TELYVTPEDTRTIHI
+833 TDLYVTPTEKKMIHI

-858 TRQELEE
+858 TREE
-865 DSGEFLPVDPDPDK
+865 IDEGSGQYLPTNPDPSK
-879 TARYFIGPTT
+879 RARYFIGPTT
-889 DRSLTIQVHDA
+889 DRSLTIQIHDSS
-900 ADIGDVAFLDEA
+900 DVDDVAFLDDA
-912 PDNVNLSL
+912 PNDVNLSL
-920 INIGEITRPSE
+920 VNIGEITNPAEEPSD
-931 SPEGYLNQGFRHRS
+931 YLTQGFRHRS
-945 GSGDP
+945 GSGDSAN
-950 IDYAR
+950 YAR
-955 VEQASIATTGSSE
+955 VEQASTATTGSPK
-968 DIKSS
+968 DIRSS
-973 HVFSTSSRSEH
+973 HVLSIDSRSDFH
-984 HQRSAQASL
+984 KRTSQASL
-993 ALNSDPAELNAASMN
+993 ALNSDPAESNAASMK
-1008 LSVTEFYE
+1008 LSVTEFHE
-1016 SDGVIESDSAEYA
+1016 SASSVASDSAEYI
-1029 WSPQGMSYPGVPN
+1029 WSPKGMSYPGTTVP
-1042 PFIPTAASVVWDW
+1042 FLPTAATIAWDW
-1055 SPLASSNKPDIGG
+1055 GPLTNADKPHVGG
-1068 AAAIRT
+1068 NSTSRT
-1074 INTGSWGAINTGEG
+1074 INTGTWGRINTGAG
-1088 RSYIDL
+1088 RSYKDS
-1094 FRGPQEKPLRGS
+1094 FDGPKEKPLRGS
-1106 WITVGSPHAY
+1106 WISYGNPKAHKEYGQVQLVSADDWHR
-1116 KDGGGRVRWA
+1116 GG
-1126 GGQYRSRTGIPSDFY
+1126 IHSDY
-1141 VNSNPLGSSNQDIS
+1141 YIYSSPLGSSNHD
-1155 ARIDRWNVAFGVGYS
+1155 VAGKYDYWHKLYGIAGGYY
-1170 ASGVIICSYDPVT
+1170 ASGTVICSYDPVT
-1183 EDGIFFRHRDNSNET
+1183 RDGIFFRFRDNGV
-1198 PASEIY
+1198 ADAAEIF
-1204 VRKNGATRTI
+1204 VRKNGQERRI
-1214 WSTTNRPNY
+1214 WSSSQHRRYTT
-1223 REYEHRLV
+1223 YEQRLV
-1231 REGNTVRGYL
+1231 RDGNVVRGYL
-1241 NGTLVATVTD
+1241 AGNLVATVTD
-1251 NNLPT
+1251 SNLPD
-1256 GEHFGFAL
+1256 GEYFGFSL
-1264 DAGQM
+1264 YSGRLM
-1269 KEIRGKALAPGS
+1269 EIQGKATTPGS
-1281 DARGILLP
+1281 DARGMLMP
-1289 TSVNVNNRRGITVS
+1289 TSVNVNNRRGINVHT
-1303 NNGSITIDT
+1303 NGAIHIDV
-1312 PGYYAVSLRLNAASS
+1312 PGYYIVSVTIHAS
-1327 SAYNGFGG
+1327 FGG
-1335 DWTYEYWLSIMHG
+1335 HWERGYWINISNAG
-1348 GVRYEIGN
+1348 TKYDVSN
-1356 NASRYDGAGFNHMQ
+1356 FASRYDGRGFGHMQ
-1370 GTFVSYMS
+1370 GSVVAYLK
-1378 GPIQLAIHTNAP
+1378 GPLELSVHTDLNNSAEA
-1390 KNDRVSRIDMA
+1390 KMHAA
-1401 RLDIV
+1401 RLEIA
-1406 RVA
+1406 RLA